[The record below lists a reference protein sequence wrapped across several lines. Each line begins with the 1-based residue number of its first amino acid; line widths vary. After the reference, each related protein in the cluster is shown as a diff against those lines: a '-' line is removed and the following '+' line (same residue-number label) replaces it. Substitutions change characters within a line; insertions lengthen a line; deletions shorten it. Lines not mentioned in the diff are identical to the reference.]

1 MDRNRYSGNTST
13 ETGVF
18 MDGGQILKVPSTK
31 RACFVDGDRGLCAS
45 STKRHDFVDGT
56 KIFELRGLTDRIK

>member
-1 MDRNRYSGNTST
+1 MDRKRYSGNTST

-18 MDGGQILKVPSTK
+18 VDRGQLFKVPSTK
-31 RACFVDGDRGLCAS
+31 SPV
-45 STKRHDFVDGT
+45 FVDGT

>member
-1 MDRNRYSGNTST
+1 MDRNRYSGNIST

-31 RACFVDGDRGLCAS
+31 SQV
-45 STKRHDFVDGT
+45 FVDGT
-56 KIFELRGLTDRIK
+56 KIFERRGLTDRIK